1 MGPAYT
7 YTLSL
12 EPHPNNWLFAL
23 DWPDRWSAPDAR
35 LNSDDTLVTGAPM
48 SRPIDFTARSH
59 THVLTTEALSS
70 TARRRDTRLPAGLNP
85 RTSAFSAELRRSHP
99 DDLGYV
105 QAVLDLFRR
114 EEFFYTLS
122 PPPLGRDSVDE
133 FLFDTRRGF
142 CGHYASAFATLMRAA
157 GIPARIV
164 TGYHGGTYNPYAG
177 YWIVRQSNAHAWNEI
192 WIAGR
197 GWLRVDPTAAIA
209 PARVEPGLEGTP
221 ALEPGAL
228 GFRAHV
234 PWITDLRLRLDALGQ
249 LWRQRVLRFNQL
261 SQFSL
266 IERLGIAEPDA
277 QKIVLVMAAGLVLA
291 FVWLMWQLRREQRA
305 EPKDRAVIAYGR
317 LCRKLAAIGLP
328 RHPHE
333 GAEDYAARVGRARPD
348 LAAAAAAL
356 CESYSQLRYARATA
370 QHEQILREFI
380 ARARSFHPRRT
391 SRVAEG

>member
-1 MGPAYT
+1 MPSG
-7 YTLSL
+7 S
-12 EPHPNNWLFAL
+12 
-23 DWPDRWSAPDAR
+23 
-35 LNSDDTLVTGAPM
+35 
-48 SRPIDFTARSH
+48 SR
-59 THVLTTEALSS
+59 
-70 TARRRDTRLPAGLNP
+70 
-85 RTSAFSAELRRSHP
+85 
-99 DDLGYV
+99 
-105 QAVLDLFRR
+105 
-114 EEFFYTLS
+114 
-122 PPPLGRDSVDE
+122 
-133 FLFDTRRGF
+133 
-142 CGHYASAFATLMRAA
+142 
-157 GIPARIV
+157 
-164 TGYHGGTYNPYAG
+164 
-177 YWIVRQSNAHAWNEI
+177 
-192 WIAGR
+192 
-197 GWLRVDPTAAIA
+197 
-209 PARVEPGLEGTP
+209 
-221 ALEPGAL
+221 
-228 GFRAHV
+228 
-234 PWITDLRLRLDALGQ
+234 
-249 LWRQRVLRFNQL
+249 RQRVLRFNQL